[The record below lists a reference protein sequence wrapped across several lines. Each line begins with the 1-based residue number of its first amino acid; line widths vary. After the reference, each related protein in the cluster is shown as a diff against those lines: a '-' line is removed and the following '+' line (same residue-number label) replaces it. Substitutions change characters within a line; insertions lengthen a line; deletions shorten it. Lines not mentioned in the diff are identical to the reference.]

1 MGTLG
6 AYPWYYKTNDS
17 RLIRCGRLLLE
28 PPPRVA
34 CPRSRLP
41 AGGGDPTGGNT
52 KHHQPADGPAS
63 HPQGTH

>member
-6 AYPWYYKTNDS
+6 DYPWYFKTNDS
-17 RLIRCGRLLLE
+17 RLVSSGRLLLK

-41 AGGGDPTGGNT
+41 AGGRDPAGGDTNT
-52 KHHQPADGPAS
+52 TS
-63 HPQGTH
+63 